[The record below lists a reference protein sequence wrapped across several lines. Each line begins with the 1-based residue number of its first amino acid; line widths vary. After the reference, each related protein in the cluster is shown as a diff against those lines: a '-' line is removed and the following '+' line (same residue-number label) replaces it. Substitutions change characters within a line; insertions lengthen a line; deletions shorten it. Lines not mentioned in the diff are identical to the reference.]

1 VIPYLE
7 QLEHDLVEAIDRREV
22 LGQRETGRLAGA
34 ARSAARLLYP
44 RPAWLVVAALA
55 VVIVAGAALLQ
66 TGSREEPAVKPPPP
80 VPDRT
85 EEPPAPIKNVTSK
98 LRIAGTLS
106 LDNSVDTTWSGRA
119 SGPGG
124 ASGVLT
130 LTDAP
135 HIPADPSGDPM
146 PVFNHLLFRWDAP
159 NGTLLGCVDA
169 TIARRPYGRWVWDGP
184 GTITTATG
192 AFKKYLGGEASLG
205 GRTMV
210 STPEKAYISVG
221 NGGNGGRPRLQC

>member
-22 LGQRETGRLAGA
+22 LGQREAGRLARA
-34 ARSAARLLYP
+34 ARSATRLLYP

-66 TGSREEPAVKPPPP
+66 TGSREEPAVRPPTPAPNP
-80 VPDRT
+80 VD
-85 EEPPAPIKNVTSK
+85 EPPAPINNVTSK

-106 LDNSVDTTWSGRA
+106 LDDSVDTTWIGRA

-124 ASGVLT
+124 ASGILT

-135 HIPADPSGDPM
+135 HIPADLESPM
-146 PVFNHLLFRWDAP
+146 PVFNHLFFRWQSP
-159 NGTLLGCVDA
+159 NGTLGGCVDA

-184 GTITTATG
+184 GSITSATG
-192 AFKKYLGGEASLG
+192 VFKKYLGGEASLA

-210 STPEKAYISVG
+210 STPEKAYISLG